1 MQLKKT
7 LQADRSK
14 QANSTNNNHYLLEQS
29 LRREASTLHNLS
41 KNIPYLADTLVTKI
55 VETKGKLIF
64 SGIGKSWLVAQKVAA
79 TFCGLGIPALGMHG
93 SDALHG
99 DLGVVQQQDIV
110 IVLSKSATG
119 AEFEYLFSSLRMQ
132 EIFTALIC
140 CKNGP
145 LCNYTDLVIQLDFD
159 REACEFDLAPT
170 TSSTITMAFGDA
182 IAIAASHLK
191 GFTKIDFARYHPD
204 GALGRR
210 LLLTVESIMHKGTAL
225 PVVKHDTSFSD
236 LMYIISSKKV
246 GMGIVVDDRQ
256 SLIGVITDGDLR
268 RACEHGPSIF
278 EKTAIELMNSDPKII
293 EPKALATQALEV
305 MERYA
310 ITNLV
315 VVEKK
320 NVVGVIHIHDIIKAG
335 IMG

>member
-1 MQLKKT
+1 MQLKKP
-7 LQADRSK
+7 LQADRSE
-14 QANSTNNNHYLLEQS
+14 QAKITNNIHYLLERA
-29 LRREASTLHNLS
+29 LRRESSALHHLST
-41 KNIPYLADTLVTKI
+41 NIPHLADSLVTKI

-64 SGIGKSWLVAQKVAA
+64 SGIGKSWLVAQKLAA
-79 TFCGLGIPALGMHG
+79 TFCGLGISALGMHG
-93 SDALHG
+93 GDALHG
-99 DLGVVQQQDIV
+99 DLGVIQQQDMV
-110 IVLSKSATG
+110 IVLSKSGTG
-119 AEFEYLFSSLRMQ
+119 TEFEYLFSSLRMQ
-132 EIFTALIC
+132 GIFTTLIC

-145 LCNYTDLVIQLDFD
+145 LCKHADLVIQLDFD

-182 IAIAASHLK
+182 LAIAASHLK

-210 LLLTVESIMHKGTAL
+210 LLLTVDSIMHKQDAL
-225 PVVKHDTSFSD
+225 PLVKHDTPFSD

-246 GMGIVVDDRQ
+246 GMGIVVDKQQ

-268 RACEHGPSIF
+268 RACEQGTSVF
-278 EKTAIELMNSDPKII
+278 EKTAIELMNSDQKII
-293 EPKALATQALEV
+293 EPKALVTQALEA
-305 MERYA
+305 MERYT

-320 NVVGVIHIHDIIKAG
+320 VVVGVIHIHDIIKAG
-335 IMG
+335 IVG